1 MRLLLLSLLL
11 AASASAQAPDTTALA
26 PGDGALTTDWLTPGT
41 RTYTVRVVAPIQ
53 QDVGTATETIS
64 VADGVVTRVTT
75 MSVPSQGML
84 QTDSLVAY
92 SASLAPMTHSS
103 QGGMAAISLEF
114 MDEGVAGMVAPRQ
127 GEAKTVL
134 LMTDAPVFDG
144 GWLGEIAQSVALDEG
159 AVYTVPAF
167 FAQSPDEASTA
178 TLTVGASETLG
189 DRTGI
194 AVAGQMGP
202 VAMTYLVD
210 PETRELLVTRFS
222 PQPGVR
228 IEIAPAD

>member
-11 AASASAQAPDTTALA
+11 AASASAQAPDTLALA

-41 RTYTVRVVAPIQ
+41 RAFTVRLVAPVQ
-53 QDVGTATETIS
+53 QDVGTATQTIS
-64 VADGVVTRVTT
+64 LADGVVTRVTT
-75 MSVPSQGML
+75 MAIPSQGMS
-84 QTDSLVAY
+84 QTDSLVADA
-92 SASLAPMTHSS
+92 ASLAPMTHSS
-103 QGGMAAISLEF
+103 AGGMAEISLEF

-127 GEAKTVL
+127 GEAATVL
-134 LMTDAPVFDG
+134 LMTDGPVFDG

-167 FAQSPDEASTA
+167 FAQSPEEQGTA
-178 TLTVGASETLG
+178 VLTVGASEAVG
-189 DRTGI
+189 DRTGV

-202 VAMTYLVD
+202 VTMTYLVD
-210 PETRELLVTRFS
+210 PDTRELLVTRFS